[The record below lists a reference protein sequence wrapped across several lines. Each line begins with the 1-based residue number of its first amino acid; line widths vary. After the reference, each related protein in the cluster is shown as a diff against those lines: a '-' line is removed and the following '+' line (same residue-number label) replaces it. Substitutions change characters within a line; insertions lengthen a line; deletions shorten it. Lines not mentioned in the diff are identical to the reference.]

1 MGFSSRLNT
10 FFRLE
15 LFRRTATLLF
25 MSLLLHNTTRAINS
39 ERQMHCTDNLA
50 LRQAAHVV
58 NFLHSSVLFA
68 DSYLK
73 KKKKRN
79 FLCKW
84 SLVHLFNY
92 PWNIILVNGR
102 LYLSF
107 ITFVIWILFSFL
119 QILWPFELLVKGPHY
134 SHFQLRIIILW
145 LH

>member
-25 MSLLLHNTTRAINS
+25 MSLLLHNTTGAINS

-73 KKKKRN
+73 KTK
-79 FLCKW
+79 L
-84 SLVHLFNY
+84 
-92 PWNIILVNGR
+92 PM
-102 LYLSF
+102 
-107 ITFVIWILFSFL
+107 
-119 QILWPFELLVKGPHY
+119 
-134 SHFQLRIIILW
+134 
-145 LH
+145 

>member
-39 ERQMHCTDNLA
+39 ETNALYRQFSPT
-50 LRQAAHVV
+50 
-58 NFLHSSVLFA
+58 SSCSCCELPPFFSSFCWQLF
-68 DSYLK
+68 

-134 SHFQLRIIILW
+134 SHFQLRVIILW